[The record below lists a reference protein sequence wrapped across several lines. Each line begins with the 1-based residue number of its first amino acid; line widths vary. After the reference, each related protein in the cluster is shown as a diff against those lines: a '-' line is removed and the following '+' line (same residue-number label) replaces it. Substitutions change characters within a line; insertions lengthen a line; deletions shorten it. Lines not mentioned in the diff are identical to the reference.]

1 MVGSRI
7 CFWVEILHELLNRL
21 IHESIPWLEINPR
34 RNFGWLNGSWKNSN
48 DSVPVGR
55 WGLVGHQFNRSPSRS
70 SLTVEIINQKA
81 LRIKRSRLLIPF
93 GCEKSQEE
101 ESKRLPYYPDHICNL
116 GSRVQSILDK
126 TTSGRLKIFI
136 WLWIP
141 KSCFG
146 LSTQHSRNSDFTI

>member
-21 IHESIPWLEINPR
+21 IHESIPWLEIDPW
-34 RNFGWLNGSWKNSN
+34 RNSGWLNGSWKNSN
-48 DSVPVGR
+48 DSLPARR
-55 WGLVGHQFNRSPSRS
+55 WGLVGYQFNSSPSCS

-81 LRIKRSRLLIPF
+81 LWIKCPCLLISF
-93 GCEKSQEE
+93 GCKKSQEE
-101 ESKRLPYYPDHICNL
+101 ESERLPCYPDHLCNL
-116 GSRVQSILDK
+116 GSRVQSILDEA
-126 TTSGRLKIFI
+126 TSGRLKIFI

-146 LSTQHSRNSDFTI
+146 LST